1 MRLAD
6 IIRQCK
12 AEGVQSCKLH
22 PDGTI
27 AELTFAPAT
36 NVAEKK
42 KLTKDEEIEEAKKKR
57 NPRRNALDVA
67 LEAQSDLRSEQFGK
81 A

>member
-27 AELTFAPAT
+27 AELTFAAPSP
-36 NVAEKK
+36 VVEKK
-42 KLTKDEEIEEAKKKR
+42 KLTKDEEIEEARKKR
-57 NPRRNALDVA
+57 NPRRNAMDVA
-67 LEAQSDLRSEQFGK
+67 LEAHSDLRGEDVGK
-81 A
+81 S